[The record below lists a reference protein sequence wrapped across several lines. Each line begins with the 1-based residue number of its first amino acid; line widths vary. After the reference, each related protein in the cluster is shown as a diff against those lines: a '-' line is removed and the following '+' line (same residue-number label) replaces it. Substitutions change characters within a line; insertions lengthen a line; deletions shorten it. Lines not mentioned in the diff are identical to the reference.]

1 MDVPVDLPVDRVV
14 ALDDEFG
21 SMAVRA
27 GGYAIGVPGLTLREK
42 IFTWLANDVCNG
54 HLGLPYELHLKLA
67 IDAGVSGQEIREV
80 LRHLAPYAGYPAV
93 VQAFARLQ
101 NINIDS
107 TGDPAAGANAGSPPP
122 PPAEL
127 DGPFE
132 TWLLEQE
139 QDRWQRTL
147 LSPRERS
154 LLCIVVD
161 VFHQTLGEP
170 LRAHVEAAIS
180 AGADQE
186 TIRNQIRLMS
196 ELGSAK
202 VWQALLALEAI
213 ESDLR

>member
-1 MDVPVDLPVDRVV
+1 
-14 ALDDEFG
+14 
-21 SMAVRA
+21 
-27 GGYAIGVPGLTLREK
+27 
-42 IFTWLANDVCNG
+42 
-54 HLGLPYELHLKLA
+54 
-67 IDAGVSGQEIREV
+67 
-80 LRHLAPYAGYPAV
+80 
-93 VQAFARLQ
+93 
-101 NINIDS
+101 
-107 TGDPAAGANAGSPPP
+107 
-122 PPAEL
+122 
-127 DGPFE
+127 
-132 TWLLEQE
+132 
-139 QDRWQRTL
+139 
-147 LSPRERS
+147 